1 MNDFDIKSFL
11 TIVEKRSFSAASEE
25 LSMTQSA
32 LSQRIRLLEDELG
45 YPLFIRQRG
54 HRHVELTPEGD
65 KFTFYARQIQQ
76 LMEVSFELGREKKR
90 EAITVSVIE
99 SVMHYSVPNIFN
111 TFLERYPDVTL
122 TLTSYYSHEAYHHIA
137 EGKLDLA
144 IVGKLRVK
152 PNNKVYVT
160 PLYADSWVFVCAKD
174 ANYPNM
180 INPRNLI
187 PEEQILMFTNE
198 KNDWVNYWMPDSKK
212 AKFVGDTT
220 SFYNDNMF
228 SEKSWAIIPKSIAFA
243 LKNKDFCS
251 IRQLTITP
259 PDRIIYAVTNG
270 SPENSHTNKLMSCIH
285 DELSANKNIRLL
297 L

>member
-1 MNDFDIKSFL
+1 MNDFDIRSFL
-11 TIVEKRSFSAASEE
+11 TIVEKRSFSAASEA

-45 YPLFIRQRG
+45 YALFIRQRG

-76 LMEVSFELGREKKR
+76 LMEVSFELGKEKKR
-90 EAITVSVIE
+90 EVITVSVIE
-99 SVMHYSVPNIFN
+99 SVMHYSMPNMFN
-111 TFLERYPDVTL
+111 TFIKRYPDVTL
-122 TLTSYYSHEAYHHIA
+122 TLTSYYSHEAYHHIV

-152 PNNKVYVT
+152 SNSKVYVT
-160 PLYADSWVFVCAKD
+160 PLYADSWVFVCAKEAD
-174 ANYPNM
+174 YPEH
-180 INPRNLI
+180 INPASLV
-187 PEEQILMFTNE
+187 PENQILMFTNE
-198 KNDWVNYWMPDSKK
+198 KSDWVNYWTPDSKK

-228 SEKSWAIIPKSIAFA
+228 SGKSWAIIPKSIALA
-243 LKNKDFCS
+243 LKNKNFCD
-251 IRQLTITP
+251 IRRLTVTP

-270 SPENSHTNKLMSCIH
+270 SPENSRTNNLLTCIH